1 MGIFCTSMSSRNSQ
15 TLFLLVFV
23 VINVFLYLLSV
34 PTHEK
39 GEMLSP
45 TYKYAADGH
54 RYWGAA
60 VNLAERGE
68 FIIRTAGPKFY
79 YSYQEKKPPT
89 PDLPL
94 AKAAN
99 ISQQARTVREEPLTR
114 AGPLPALVFSI
125 PMKLVG
131 FERAA
136 VVIVSLQCAL
146 LFASGLLARSLATP
160 FRCNSNILQG
170 LLIFNPNLI
179 GLAHHAQSEIIFVF
193 LFTSILWFC
202 SRQLT
207 SADSARSL
215 EVILFGSCIGLLPL
229 ARPLGVYLI
238 LCIPIMLFLS
248 YFMQRQCFRSRY
260 LNLKKLVVV
269 SLIAVSILLP
279 WTARNYVVTGHVA
292 LTHSEGIM
300 MQWHYKNLTRYLGE
314 KDLWADLTH
323 KERSEIVQKSESCE
337 GARGPKCKQLAT
349 LTYLKA
355 IVDRP
360 VSDLAYALFASWGK
374 LFFSGGITQIAS
386 YIGVDRPDAHNFLYN
401 KENLYTGVSNLMKQ
415 FLKDYKVFSVLFL
428 MSFVFVT
435 AVRVLGIVG
444 LTVVRGHQ
452 LWALTFF
459 YAQIM
464 AVFLMM
470 YLFSGISRFR
480 APLEPILMLYA
491 TVGMSYLTAIVRCR
505 RPKSSANSD

>member
-1 MGIFCTSMSSRNSQ
+1 MGIFCASMGSRNSQ
-15 TLFLLVFV
+15 ILFLFVFV
-23 VINVFLYLLSV
+23 AFNAFLYFLSV
-34 PTHEK
+34 PAYEK

-45 TYKYAADGH
+45 TYKYAADGQ

-68 FIIRTAGPKFY
+68 FIIRTAGPKLY
-79 YSYQEKKPPT
+79 YSFQEKKPPIQ
-89 PDLPL
+89 DLPL
-94 AKAAN
+94 AKAAS
-99 ISQQARTVREEPLTR
+99 ISRQARTVREEPLTR

-146 LFASGLLARSLATP
+146 LFATGLLARSLAGP
-160 FRCNSNILQG
+160 FRCNGNLVQG

-179 GLAHHAQSEIIFVF
+179 SLAHHAQSEIIFVF

-202 SRQLT
+202 SRLLT
-207 SADSARSL
+207 STDSARSL

-248 YFMQRQCFRSRY
+248 YCIQRQCFRFRY
-260 LNLKKLVVV
+260 LNLKQLVVV
-269 SLIAVSILLP
+269 SLIAVSIMAP
-279 WTARNYVVTGHVA
+279 WVARNYVVTGKVT

-300 MQWHYKNLTRYLGE
+300 MQWHYKSLTRYLGE
-314 KDLWADLTH
+314 KDLWAELTH
-323 KERSEIVQKSESCE
+323 KERSEIVQRSESCE
-337 GARGPKCKQLAT
+337 GARGPKCRQAAVLI
-349 LTYLKA
+349 YLRA

-374 LFFSGGITQIAS
+374 LLFSGGVTQIAS
-386 YIGVDRPDAHNFLYN
+386 YIGVDRPDAHNFLYD
-401 KENLYTGVSNLMKQ
+401 KVNLYTEFSNLMKK
-415 FLKDYKVFSVLFL
+415 FLKEYKVFLALFL
-428 MSFVFVT
+428 ISFAFVT
-435 AVRVLGIVG
+435 IVRALGIVG
-444 LTVVRGHQ
+444 LTVVRGSQ

-459 YAQIM
+459 YAQIV

-491 TVGMSYLTAIVRCR
+491 TVGMSYLTGIVRHR
-505 RPKSSANSD
+505 RLKSSTDSD